1 VKYDQFV
8 TAVAGRAGVPPDEAE
23 ALTRAC
29 LRVLAERLS
38 AGEAEDLR
46 AQLPKELK
54 DELVSPQDEA
64 QAFGPREFARRVAE
78 QAGTDEI
85 TARAAVAAVLS
96 TLRDAVTP
104 GEFDDVLAQLD
115 NDFAALVD
123 AGK

>member
-1 VKYDQFV
+1 MKYDQFV
-8 TAVAGRAGVPPDEAE
+8 TAVAERAGVTRDEAE
-23 ALTRAC
+23 TLTRAT

-54 DELVSPQDEA
+54 GELVSPQEEA
-64 QAFGPREFARRVAE
+64 QAFGPREFARLVAE
-78 QAGTDEI
+78 RAGTDEVA
-85 TARAAVAAVLS
+85 ARAAVAAVLT
-96 TLRDAVTP
+96 TLRDAVTS